1 MSRNEYLREIVK
13 GELDASHIRE
23 MQENGWKP
31 RAVEWEREVTAAGEG
46 TPRVEDVP
54 YGLQIAPDCGHLEEN
69 PDEMRI
75 LFSMMELVVQDR
87 SLSRMAEELN
97 RRGYATRDGQPWTQ
111 LSVYNIFP
119 RLVDVTPRI
128 FQSENWKSRRS
139 EIPRVA
145 WNS

>member
-1 MSRNEYLREIVK
+1 MARNEYLREIVK
-13 GELDASHIRE
+13 GELDAAHLRE
-23 MQENGWKP
+23 MAENGWKP
-31 RAVEWEREVTAAGEG
+31 RAVEWEREMTAAGG
-46 TPRVEDVP
+46 SSPRVEDVP

-75 LFSMMELVVQDR
+75 LFTMMELVVQDR

-97 RRGYATRDGQPWTQ
+97 RRGYATRDGKPWTE

-128 FQSENWKSRRS
+128 FQSENWKSRRND
-139 EIPRVA
+139 IPRVA

>member
-1 MSRNEYLREIVK
+1 MARNEYLREIVK
-13 GELDASHIRE
+13 GELDATHIHE
-23 MQENGWKP
+23 MVENGWKP
-31 RAVEWEREVTAAGEG
+31 RAVEWEREVTAAGD
-46 TPRVEDVP
+46 TAPRVEDVP

-97 RRGYATRDGQPWTQ
+97 RRGYATRDGKPWTE

-128 FQSENWKSRRS
+128 FQSENWKSRRND
-139 EIPRVA
+139 IPRVA

>member
-13 GELDASHIRE
+13 GELDAAHVRE
-23 MQENGWKP
+23 MLDNGWKP
-31 RAVEWEREVTAAGEG
+31 RAVEWEREVAAEETA
-46 TPRVEDVP
+46 PRVEDVP
-54 YGLQIAPDCGHLEEN
+54 YGLCIAPDCGHLEEN

-87 SLSRMAEELN
+87 SLTRMAEELN
-97 RRGYATRDGQPWTQ
+97 RRGYATRDGKPWTA

-119 RLVDVTPRI
+119 RLVDVTTRI
-128 FQSENWKSRRS
+128 FQSENWKSRRA
-139 EIPRVA
+139 EIPRVM

>member
-13 GELDASHIRE
+13 GEFDAAHIRE
-23 MQENGWKP
+23 MLEKGWRP
-31 RAVEWEREVTAAGEG
+31 RAVEWEREVTAAGDA

-87 SLSRMAEELN
+87 SLSRTAEELN
-97 RRGYATRDGQPWTQ
+97 RRGYATRDGKPWTE

-128 FQSENWKSRRS
+128 FQSENWKSRRND
-139 EIPRVA
+139 IPRVA

>member
-13 GELDASHIRE
+13 GELDSGHIRE
-23 MQENGWKP
+23 MLENGWKP
-31 RAVEWEREVTAAGEG
+31 RAVEWEREVSAAGDA

-97 RRGYATRDGQPWTQ
+97 RRGYATRDGKPWTE

-128 FQSENWKSRRS
+128 FQSENWKSRRND
-139 EIPRVA
+139 IPRVA